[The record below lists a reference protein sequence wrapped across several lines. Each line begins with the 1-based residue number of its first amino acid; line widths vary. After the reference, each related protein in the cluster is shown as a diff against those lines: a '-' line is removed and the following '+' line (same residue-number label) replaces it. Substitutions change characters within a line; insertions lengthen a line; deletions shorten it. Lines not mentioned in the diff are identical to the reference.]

1 MWTCPQQGLFS
12 AQGGLEE
19 NVDDAEDPGS
29 GPHSNREN
37 GLESAVTSSKEPS
50 AQPTA
55 ISFFGAL
62 WIPVSPLWAGRRREA
77 L

>member
-37 GLESAVTSSKEPS
+37 GLESAVTSSKEPRDRKS
-50 AQPTA
+50 
-55 ISFFGAL
+55 
-62 WIPVSPLWAGRRREA
+62 VV
-77 L
+77 